1 MLVNP
6 HLLPPS
12 PHESISCDGCIF
24 PLRSCFWPRC
34 RHFPCPPWCICCG
47 NNLDCLPFLLWST
60 FAFQAALPS
69 DTSNQQH
76 AAFVCIPACVP
87 PGHHSSEKPLA
98 HIPGI
103 LSFSLLST
111 LHQVSKFIVFVGARF
126 TFFLLYV
133 GVRRLPAQN
142 LLMALGVQT
151 HAFKQGFLVFI
162 PRSFLKKLIL
172 PSGRVSISLS
182 ACGPAVMHHGPVLLM
197 FWVTF
202 FCFLYSCVF
211 TQILSSPFCWWSEKQ
226 LVYLLTVA
234 GADSYFWNKMKKNQK
249 KNKSWRVA
257 VLSQE
262 LTECLHTQLCRDS
275 AGDDTVERRLCSA
288 LPLQRRKTSVE

>member
-12 PHESISCDGCIF
+12 PPYESISCDGCIF

-111 LHQVSKFIVFVGARF
+111 LHQVSKFIVLVCARF

-162 PRSFLKKLIL
+162 PRSFLKKTNFALWE
-172 PSGRVSISLS
+172 GEHQYFSLRPCS
-182 ACGPAVMHHGPVLLM
+182 DASWSRPVDVLGDI
-197 FWVTF
+197 
-202 FCFLYSCVF
+202 FLFSV
-211 TQILSSPFCWWSEKQ
+211 
-226 LVYLLTVA
+226 
-234 GADSYFWNKMKKNQK
+234 
-249 KNKSWRVA
+249 
-257 VLSQE
+257 
-262 LTECLHTQLCRDS
+262 QLCIY
-275 AGDDTVERRLCSA
+275 TN
-288 LPLQRRKTSVE
+288 PLEPLLLVK